1 MVYTGEGSPSPPKKS
16 QQVGSPMEQDPD
28 SADPGHTD
36 PADLTFPDLPRLEL
50 DALLGQMV
58 ERAQEV
64 IVTQGRLRGLLRAN
78 QMVTGDLTLPVL
90 LRRIVGA
97 ARDLVGARYAALG
110 VIAADRHLAEFVHVG
125 MPPDLIELIGQ
136 LPQGKGV
143 LGALID
149 DPKPIRLRALG
160 DDERSSGFPRG
171 HPPMGTFLGVPIRVR
186 NEVFGNLYLT
196 ESTKGE
202 FTAEDEELATA
213 LAATAGV
220 AIENSRLYEAARARH
235 DWLRASA
242 GITRQ
247 LLGTEFGGAEG
258 VDGGTEPST
267 SIDALRLIAES
278 CREIAKADLVTVVLP
293 TSAANELRVEI
304 AVGIPGTED
313 LTGTTL
319 PLDGSLSGQV
329 FTSGEPARMSFPEEQ
344 SNIVPVTGGLD
355 VGPVLLMPLRGSRR
369 IHGVLTAARLRG
381 AVGFSAEDLDM
392 AVGFANQ
399 ASVAI
404 ELAEAR
410 AEQQRA
416 AMLDE
421 RDRIAA
427 DLHDHVIQR
436 LFATGLS
443 LQSVAATLE
452 PGKAR
457 TRVLSSITDLDDT
470 ISQIRTSIF
479 QLRQVTRSEQS
490 GVRARVLDVVSEL
503 TPALGFEPAV
513 RFSGVFED
521 VLPDAVVEDLLA
533 VLREALSNVARHARA
548 RSTTVTATTTPG
560 RLTLQVNDDGAGI
573 GPTTR
578 RSGLANLARRAEHHG
593 GTLTVAPNT
602 PTGTQLTWTVPLS

>member
-304 AVGIPGTED
+304 AVGIPGAEG

>member
-1 MVYTGEGSPSPPKKS
+1 
-16 QQVGSPMEQDPD
+16 
-28 SADPGHTD
+28 
-36 PADLTFPDLPRLEL
+36 
-50 DALLGQMV
+50 
-58 ERAQEV
+58 
-64 IVTQGRLRGLLRAN
+64 
-78 QMVTGDLTLPVL
+78 
-90 LRRIVGA
+90 
-97 ARDLVGARYAALG
+97 
-110 VIAADRHLAEFVHVG
+110 
-125 MPPDLIELIGQ
+125 
-136 LPQGKGV
+136 
-143 LGALID
+143 
-149 DPKPIRLRALG
+149 
-160 DDERSSGFPRG
+160 
-171 HPPMGTFLGVPIRVR
+171 
-186 NEVFGNLYLT
+186 
-196 ESTKGE
+196 
-202 FTAEDEELATA
+202 
-213 LAATAGV
+213 
-220 AIENSRLYEAARARH
+220 
-235 DWLRASA
+235 
-242 GITRQ
+242 
-247 LLGTEFGGAEG
+247 
-258 VDGGTEPST
+258 
-267 SIDALRLIAES
+267 
-278 CREIAKADLVTVVLP
+278 
-293 TSAANELRVEI
+293 
-304 AVGIPGTED
+304 
-313 LTGTTL
+313 
-319 PLDGSLSGQV
+319 
-329 FTSGEPARMSFPEEQ
+329 MSFPEEQ
-344 SNIVPVTGGLD
+344 SDIVPVTGGLD

-369 IHGVLTAARLRG
+369 MHGVLTAARLRG

-490 GVRARVLDVVSEL
+490 GVRARMLDVVSEL